1 MSLSL
6 LLRDLACSIA
16 LMVAQLMYTS
26 AGTLLVFENERWMHA
41 AEHQDTYPHTFF
53 EALYLS
59 VMTAT
64 SVGYVLRAHPWGV
77 AARSSAP
84 RADLSC
90 AAHTAPSSPS
100 QAVICTWS
108 RCYQQLS
115 SIASP

>member
-1 MSLSL
+1 VSL
-6 LLRDLACSIA
+6 LLLLPGLACSIA

-26 AGTLLVFENERWMHA
+26 AGTLLVFENERWLHA

-64 SVGYVLRAHPWGV
+64 SVGYVLQPHPWGV

-90 AAHTAPSSPS
+90 AHGSIEPKSSCHLHLVS
-100 QAVICTWS
+100 
-108 RCYQQLS
+108 CYQHLS
-115 SIASP
+115 STASP